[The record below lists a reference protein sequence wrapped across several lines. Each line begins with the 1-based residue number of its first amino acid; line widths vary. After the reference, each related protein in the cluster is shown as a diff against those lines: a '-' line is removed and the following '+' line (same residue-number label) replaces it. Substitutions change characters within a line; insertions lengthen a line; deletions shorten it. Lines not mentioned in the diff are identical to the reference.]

1 MRIISGTKRGLK
13 LLPPKTNDTRPITD
27 RVKESLFSILYKYDV
42 IPGARVADLFC
53 GTGSTGLEAISRGA
67 DSCVFVELS
76 RQVTAIL
83 QKNIDR
89 AGFSE
94 QAKVLKAN
102 AFKSGAPMYLKD
114 NKYDL
119 IFVDPPY
126 KMALDTEQGS
136 QLGKLLILISEQVNP
151 NAIVSVRTSDHSVLQ
166 DSYASLKIIDR
177 RTWGSMAITLLQP
190 EHKNEQ

>member
-27 RVKESLFSILYKYDV
+27 RVKESLFSVLYKYD
-42 IPGARVADLFC
+42 IIDGAKVADLFS

-67 DSCVFVELS
+67 ASCVFIELS

-89 AGFSE
+89 AGFND
-94 QAKVLKAN
+94 QAKILKAN
-102 AFKSGAPMYLKD
+102 AFKSGAPLDLDD

-119 IFVDPPY
+119 VFVDPPY

-136 QLGKLLILISEQVNP
+136 RLGKLLIMLADQVNP
-151 NAIVSVRTSDHSVLQ
+151 NAIVSVRTSDRSVLEET
-166 DSYASLKIIDR
+166 YATLKVIDR
-177 RTWGSMAITLLQP
+177 RKWGSMVVTLLQP
-190 EHKNEQ
+190 ETKDD